1 MTELGQPCLLADIA
15 SGGKLRVAG
24 PASGTIA
31 VVRALRG
38 VTRVG
43 GDTGGTARA
52 RCRAGLFTGEGLE
65 EVGKGDAF
73 LLGFLQGRAESLVL
87 GGHVDQ
93 RKESDEVSDGDGFSV
108 VESGAEGT
116 AESEDQGL
124 VCLHGGTLV
133 RKVDEVEQCSGLG
146 RHTTLQDGL
155 GEVGPDGG
163 GLHVGVQNL
172 FEEEVGDGVNHE
184 SGSGRVIKGKIV
196 GIIPVIGLG
205 ELGLGADGPE
215 TVVLDFL
222 ELDRALKGGCAV
234 LLHGVSVGFFLCA
247 RLVGELLG
255 GGREH
260 ADNVSTGRGEEKS

>member
-1 MTELGQPCLLADIA
+1 MTELGQPCLLAEIA

-93 RKESDEVSDGDGFSV
+93 REESDEVSDGDGVSV
-108 VESGAEGT
+108 VEGGAEGT
-116 AESEDQGL
+116 AKAKDQGL
-124 VCLHGGTLV
+124 VCLHGGALV
-133 RKVDEVEQCSGLG
+133 REVDEVKQCSGLG
-146 RHTTLQDGL
+146 RDTTFQNGL

-163 GLHVGVQNL
+163 CLHVGVQNL
-172 FEEEVGDGVNHE
+172 FEEKVRDGVNHE
-184 SGSGRVIKGKIV
+184 GSSGRVIKGEIV
-196 GIIPVIGLG
+196 GIVPVIGLG
-205 ELGLGADGPE
+205 EFGLGTDGPE
-215 TVVLDFL
+215 TVVLDFFK
-222 ELDRALKGGCAV
+222 LDGALKGGCVVV
-234 LLHGVSVGFFLCA
+234 LLLGVSVDFLFCT
-247 RLVGELLG
+247 ELLG
-255 GGREH
+255 GRVGGREH
-260 ADNVSTGRGEEKS
+260 ADNVSTGRGDEKS